1 MYILH
6 CAFIFAI
13 TFIVV
18 LFWKSLTCCLYSKTQ
33 SLYTVSLCWHLF
45 IHMEARKGLFCAFEA
60 SRVIRSH
67 CYGSNLQ
74 NEHNS
79 LHFAFYTSNSLLIRS
94 YHYFSTNLALFQ
106 SQETQI
112 SLSFPINLTIWI
124 IIQISWKF
132 CIKRNEVLYESIPL
146 HLRNE
151 KRLNLHRF
159 LPLSPPLL
167 PLLPSLSPPSSSA
180 SPPPPHLHP
189 PLYNKRKQT
198 MRPNSVSFVF
208 SNIFTK
214 TLLYPS
220 STRLFVF
227 KKDSDTTNEIEI

>member
-1 MYILH
+1 MKIPHL
-6 CAFIFAI
+6 
-13 TFIVV
+13 
-18 LFWKSLTCCLYSKTQ
+18 LYSKTQ
-33 SLYTVSLCWHLF
+33 SLYIVSLCWHLF
-45 IHMEARKGLFCAFEA
+45 IYMEARKGLFCAFEA

-132 CIKRNEVLYESIPL
+132 CIKRNEVLYEFIPL

-159 LPLSPPLL
+159 LPLSPSTPSTPLSISSL
-167 PLLPSLSPPSSSA
+167 FLRFPSTAPSPPS
-180 SPPPPHLHP
+180 
-189 PLYNKRKQT
+189 PLQQ
-198 MRPNSVSFVF
+198 
-208 SNIFTK
+208 TK
-214 TLLYPS
+214 TNDASQFCFICFL
-220 STRLFVF
+220 
-227 KKDSDTTNEIEI
+227 